1 MKTPWE
7 GFQRPKKLECDKKTL
22 TNTYGK
28 FVAEPFERGFGITI
42 GNSLRRFLLS
52 SIQGAAVTA
61 VKFDGIYH
69 EFSTISGV
77 IEDVTDI
84 ILNIKGL
91 KLKLHD
97 NGVPKTIFLHAE
109 GKKEVKA
116 SDIEIGSGVEILN
129 PNHHIATLDKDGKL
143 DIEMTVKL
151 GRGYVPAERNKEEDV
166 SIQVIPIDAVFA
178 PISKVN
184 FYVENTRVGRST
196 DYDRLILEVWT
207 NGSIIPDDAV
217 AHAAKILKDHL
228 QIFINF
234 EEESEVKAPE
244 VDEKKAKSLA
254 YLQKGVDELE
264 LSVRSANC
272 LKNADIHT
280 IVDLV
285 QKTEADMLKTRNFG
299 RKSLDE
305 IKEILE
311 GMNLSLGMNLDDLEL
326 EKVEEDEE

>member
-1 MKTPWE
+1 MKSPWE

-22 TNTYGK
+22 NNTYGK
-28 FVAEPFERGFGITI
+28 FIAEPFERGFGITI
-42 GNSLRRFLLS
+42 GNCLRRFLIS
-52 SIQGAAVTA
+52 SIQGAAVTT

-69 EFSTISGV
+69 EFSTISGA

-97 NGVPKTIFLHAE
+97 NDVPKIIFLRAE

-116 SDIEIGSGVEILN
+116 SDIELCSGVEILN
-129 PNHHIATLDKDGKL
+129 PDHHIATLDKDGKL
-143 DIEMTVKL
+143 DVEMTVKL
-151 GRGYVPAERNKEEDV
+151 GRGYVPAERNKEEDQP
-166 SIQVIPIDAVFA
+166 IQVIPIDAAFS
-178 PISKVN
+178 PIKKVN
-184 FYVENTRVGRST
+184 FRIENTRVGRST

-207 NGSIIPDDAV
+207 NGSIIPEDAV

-228 QIFINF
+228 QTFINF

-244 VDEKKAKSLA
+244 VDEEKAKCIS
-254 YLQKGVDELE
+254 YLQKSVDELE

-280 IVDLV
+280 IEDLV
-285 QKTEADMLKTRNFG
+285 QKSEADMLKTRNFG

-305 IKEILE
+305 IKEILV
-311 GMNLSLGMNLDDLEL
+311 GMSLSLGMKLDDLEL
-326 EKVEEDEE
+326 EKVGEDKE